1 MSPSEFIKVWAD
13 VYLSSKADDLHIT
26 GLVSEE
32 LGWSV
37 AKVHQKAKMLVKAG
51 VILPGYNVDSDY
63 TPPVNYIDF
72 DPDDD
77 NNEEDDTNVVFN

>member
-13 VYLSSKADDLHIT
+13 AYLLSKSDDLHVA

-37 AKVHQKAKMLVKAG
+37 AKVNQKAQMLVKAG

-63 TPPVNYIDF
+63 TPTKNYIDF

-77 NNEEDDTNVVFN
+77 DNEEDDTNVIFS